1 MRRLNEASAGG
12 VRTKRAAVTKAGWP
26 KIVLWSQLRLRTR
39 RRLLPGGVVLALVL
53 VGGVWG
59 AVNAQGLRVSV
70 GAKLTR
76 LSVQAGFRFD
86 DARVIGRVRTP
97 ADHVRTALRLKRGE
111 SLFAFDVQE
120 TKRRLEAL
128 PWVRSATVERRL
140 PDTVR
145 LILVEREAVALWQRG
160 GRYVLLD
167 ADGFEITDDIAP
179 FRHLPV
185 IVGEKA
191 PGQVRA
197 LLAIVKSQPAL
208 APRVRAAQFVSGR
221 RWNLRL
227 DDVTR
232 GIDVRLP
239 EENPAEALR
248 RLVEFDR
255 AHDLLRRRPVM
266 VDLRVPDRL
275 VVRLEDGGQQEQIL
289 PAVSRESG
297 RDA

>member
-1 MRRLNEASAGG
+1 MRRLNEDSVGG
-12 VRTKRAAVTKAGWP
+12 VRARRPVVPKAGRP
-26 KIVLWSQLRLRTR
+26 KIAVWSQLRPRT
-39 RRLLPGGVVLALVL
+39 RRLLPAGIVLVLVL
-53 VGGVWG
+53 VGSVWG
-59 AVNAQGLRVSV
+59 ASHAKGLWSGV
-70 GAKLTR
+70 GTELTR
-76 LSVQAGFRFD
+76 LSVRAGFWFD
-86 DARVIGRVRTP
+86 DARVIGRVHTP
-97 ADHVRTALRLKRGE
+97 VDHLRAALRLKRGE

-145 LILVEREAVALWQRG
+145 LILVEREAVVLWQRK

-167 ADGFEITDDIAP
+167 ADGVEIADEITP

-289 PAVSRESG
+289 PAVSREPG